1 MNLRAFLFII
11 WQTANESADA
21 SKNLLTE
28 LAKGQYRVAASGG
41 SRIVTANV
49 QGQSFTY
56 ELPENFSGSD
66 FHELL
71 RQAYK
76 ILTTC
81 GTDGKQMSDGELSS
95 YVLDE
100 HNQITNTVRARF
112 ADHAR

>member
-11 WQTANESADA
+11 WQTANQSADA
-21 SKNLLTE
+21 AKKLLSE
-28 LAKGQYRVAASGG
+28 LAKGEYRVAASGG

-56 ELPENFSGSD
+56 ELPANFSGAD

-71 RQAYK
+71 RLAYRAL
-76 ILTTC
+76 ITG
-81 GTDGKQMSDGELSS
+81 GTDGQPMTDGELSS
-95 YVLDE
+95 YVLDQ
-100 HNQITNTVRARF
+100 HNQVTNTVRARF